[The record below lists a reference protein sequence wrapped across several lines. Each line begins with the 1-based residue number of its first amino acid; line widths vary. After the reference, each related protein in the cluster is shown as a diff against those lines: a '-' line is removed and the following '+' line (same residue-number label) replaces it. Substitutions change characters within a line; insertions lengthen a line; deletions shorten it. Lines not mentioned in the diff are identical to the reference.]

1 MAEKTTSSDEAGG
14 GGELVLSPHPSTK
27 PKIDLRNAEAIRREL
42 GAVYRD
48 ARSGRIPTQDAT
60 RLGYLLNLL
69 RMAVETGELQARIEQ
84 IERHFERGTGGTH
97 AAH

>member
-27 PKIDLRNAEAIRREL
+27 PKIDLRDAHAIRREL
-42 GAVYRD
+42 GSVYRD
-48 ARSGRIPTQDAT
+48 MRAGRLPTQDGT
-60 RLGYLLNLL
+60 RLAYVLDLL
-69 RMAVETGELQARIEQ
+69 RRAVETGELQARIEQ